1 MYITHY
7 IQHNITFS
15 CYIQITGDTDGSQ
28 QLGEGKWRG
37 FPRLH
42 EFPFSHDPVA
52 SLEHTHGT
60 NRQAPSLPSSAYRTP
75 AGHNCESYLQTF
87 MPPFPETP
95 LLFSNGDESQGD
107 GLAPEAMG
115 TGGSPVGLE
124 PQAPE
129 RCGWR

>member
-42 EFPFSHDPVA
+42 EFPFPMTLWHPWNTSMEPIDRHRVCHPQPTEHLQGTTVRA
-52 SLEHTHGT
+52 ISRPSCPLSLRPH
-60 NRQAPSLPSSAYRTP
+60 
-75 AGHNCESYLQTF
+75 SY
-87 MPPFPETP
+87 FPMEMSP
-95 LLFSNGDESQGD
+95 KE
-107 GLAPEAMG
+107 MG
-115 TGGSPVGLE
+115 WLRKPWVLE
-124 PQAPE
+124 GVQ
-129 RCGWR
+129 WD